1 MADKSDD
8 TVGYKRPPVQTQFK
22 PGTSGNPSGRP
33 KQAPNFRAAL
43 SVELAKMATKGGEP
57 ASKMSALVRT
67 LVDAAIGGNM
77 RALAVL
83 VPILM
88 RASDT
93 NDSEGEAMTQEEGAL
108 LDAYLAREIRRRAQA
123 EKSRGSAS
131 ETAND

>member
-1 MADKSDD
+1 MADTKDG
-8 TVGYKRPPVQTQFK
+8 VGYQRPPVRTRFK

-33 KQAPNFRAAL
+33 KQTPNFQAAL
-43 SVELAKMATKGGEP
+43 SAELTKMVAQGPEQG
-57 ASKMSALVRT
+57 SKMSALVRT

-93 NDSEGEAMTQEEGAL
+93 NEGESEAITQEESEL
-108 LDAYLAREIRRRAQA
+108 LDAYLTREIKRRARA
-123 EKSRGSAS
+123 AKSLGPAS
-131 ETAND
+131 EPPND